1 MSQVYTSNSSV
12 VETNEMLSK
21 TYRFLGIHLG
31 WASLMSIGSMAL
43 NIAIN
48 PIIFLVAYF
57 AVLWLLHKYQNSG
70 TGVMLSFVMTGL
82 LGFMLGPILNHY
94 VATGQGDLI
103 TTSLVGTAL
112 IFFGCATVG
121 KNKEKDFSGI
131 GAVAGIAMLITFV
144 VSLINVFFLQMSIL
158 SVGISAIVMVL
169 SSIIMTWQI
178 NDIVRGG
185 ERNYMMATITL
196 FVGLFNIFTSLL
208 QILGF
213 MNDD

>member
-21 TYRFLGIHLG
+21 TYRFLGVHLG
-31 WASLMSIGSMAL
+31 WAALMSIGSMAL

-48 PIIFLVAYF
+48 PIIFLVAYLF
-57 AVLWLLHKYQNSG
+57 VLWLLHKNQNNG
-70 TGVMLSFVMTGL
+70 TGVMLSFAVSGL

-94 VATGQGDLI
+94 IASGQGSLI
-103 TTSLVGTAL
+103 TASFVGTAL
-112 IFFGCATVG
+112 IFFVCATVG
-121 KNKEKDFSGI
+121 KNREKDFSGI
-131 GAVAGIAMLITFV
+131 GAVAGMAMLITFV

-185 ERNYMMATITL
+185 EKNYMMATVTL
-196 FVGLFNIFTSLL
+196 FVGLFNVFTSIL
-208 QILGF
+208 QLLGF
-213 MNDD
+213 MNDE